1 MSLVYTLL
9 ALAAFIVLTIGTAVF
24 VAAEFSLTALER
36 STVDANART
45 GGKRDQLVQRAH
57 RTLSFQLSGAQVGIS
72 LTTLITGY
80 LAEPL
85 IARLLKPIFAA
96 LSLTASIA
104 GGLALG
110 LSLLIATSVSMVF
123 GELVAQYLAVARPL
137 ETARVVAGP
146 QVLFS
151 MLTTPVIKLT
161 NGTANWI
168 LRRLG
173 IEPAEELR
181 SARSPQELG
190 SLVRNSARRGAL
202 DPTTAALVDRSLQF
216 GSRTAEELMTP
227 RSKIEA
233 LQADQNVADLVAIAV
248 ETGYSRFPIVEGDL
262 DETVGLVHVKQVFEV
277 PHGDRARILLAGL
290 ASPVPVV
297 PSTLDGD
304 DVMAEVRASPLQ
316 TVLVADEY
324 GGTAGM
330 VTMEDLIEEIV
341 GDVRDEHDDVT
352 PDVLRMSRDSW
363 RVSGLL
369 RIDEVAGTAGFRAP
383 EGEYETIGGLVMQE
397 LGHIPK
403 PGEAVELTAF
413 DPDGPIDDPVRWLA
427 TVVRMD
433 GRRVD
438 LVELRRLG
446 RGAESDTGTD
456 DRAGER

>member
-1 MSLVYTLL
+1 MSTAFTLL
-9 ALAAFIVLTIGTAVF
+9 SLLAFVVLTAGTAVF

-45 GGKRDQLVQRAH
+45 GGRRDQLVQRAH

-72 LTTLITGY
+72 VTTLITGY

-85 IARLLKPIFAA
+85 IARLLEPLFAGLA
-96 LSLTASIA
+96 LSAGVA

-123 GELVAQYLAVARPL
+123 GELVAQYLAVAKPL

-151 MLTTPVIKLT
+151 MFFTPVIKLT

-168 LRRLG
+168 LR
-173 IEPAEELR
+173 
-181 SARSPQELG
+181 
-190 SLVRNSARRGAL
+190 
-202 DPTTAALVDRSLQF
+202 QF

-227 RSKIEA
+227 RSKIEV
-233 LQADQNVADLVAIAV
+233 LQADQNVADLVVMAM

-262 DETVGLVHVKQVFEV
+262 DETIGLVHVKQVFEV
-277 PHGDRARILLAGL
+277 APDNRPRTGLAGL
-290 ASPVPVV
+290 ARAVPVV

-304 DVMAEVRASPLQ
+304 DVMAQVRASGLQ
-316 TVLVADEY
+316 TVLVVDEY

-369 RIDEVAGTAGFRAP
+369 RIDEVAENAGFRAP

-397 LGHIPK
+397 LGHIPN

-413 DPDGPIDDPVRWLA
+413 DTDGPMDDPVRWLA

-433 GRRVD
+433 GRRID
-438 LVELRRLG
+438 LLELTRQGRRG
-446 RGAESDTGTD
+446 DSDDEDGA
-456 DRAGER
+456 R